1 MIKIVRFLCAA
12 GLLATMLG
20 SSALWSQ
27 GAGGVSE
34 SQTEDAVKQEA
45 SQQEAP
51 KQQTGA
57 DESPLNK
64 ESAAT
69 SEKKT
74 AGDFKPNEEI
84 SEDFPVPLPSDI

>member
-20 SSALWSQ
+20 SSTLWSQ

-34 SQTEDAVKQEA
+34 SQTEEAVE
-45 SQQEAP
+45 QEAP
-51 KQQTGA
+51 KQKAPKQRTGA
-57 DESPLNK
+57 DESPNNK
-64 ESAAT
+64 KSAAA

-74 AGDFKPNEEI
+74 AGDFKPSEEI